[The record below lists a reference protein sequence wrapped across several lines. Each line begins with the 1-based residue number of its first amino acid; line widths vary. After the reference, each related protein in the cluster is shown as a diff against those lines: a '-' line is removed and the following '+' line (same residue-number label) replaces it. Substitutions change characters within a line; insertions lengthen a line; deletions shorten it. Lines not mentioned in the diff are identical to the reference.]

1 MPTVNQLKEYR
12 KSATNYLSRLL
23 SNTDSLSE
31 YIAQYSSRYRDL
43 SGYIEKYPRLST
55 LEIAQR
61 IVADMQRVVALINI
75 RERLD
80 RDMMSEFG
88 WTLFT
93 ADRYFAMKYFAYEV
107 KMTPVHSDAYER
119 WKMWM
124 SRDDYVEFVDH
135 HVNDPMV
142 KT

>member
-1 MPTVNQLKEYR
+1 MPTQKQLYG
-12 KSATNYLSRLL
+12 KSLTNYLNRLL

-31 YIAQYSSRYRDL
+31 YIAQIPSRYRNL
-43 SGYIEKYPRLST
+43 SGYIEKYPHLPT
-55 LEIAQR
+55 HEIAQR
-61 IVADMQRVVALINI
+61 IVADMQSVVALINR
-75 RERLD
+75 REQLNSA
-80 RDMMSEFG
+80 MMSEFG

-93 ADRYFAMKYFAYEV
+93 ADRYFAMKYFAYEL

-124 SRDDYVEFVDH
+124 SRDDYVEFVDE
-135 HVNDPMV
+135 HVNDPTV